1 MKQQIVISC
10 FIFHIKDI
18 VRLITHLAVYFFRF
32 VMNIHC
38 CHPPSPVL
46 GSPATAL
53 TYLTLA
59 VDENNNKLGLSRA
72 TLELGWGC
80 VGVGIGLGLG

>member
-46 GSPATAL
+46 GSPATA
-53 TYLTLA
+53 

-80 VGVGIGLGLG
+80 VGVGIG